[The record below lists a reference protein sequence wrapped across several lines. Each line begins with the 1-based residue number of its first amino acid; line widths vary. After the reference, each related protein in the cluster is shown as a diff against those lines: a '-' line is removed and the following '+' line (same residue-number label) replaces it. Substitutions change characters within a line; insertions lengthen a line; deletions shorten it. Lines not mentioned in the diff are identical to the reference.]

1 MATTNTRYTGRV
13 KWFNNHAGYGFIT
26 IVNTCDKIG
35 TDIFVHH
42 TGISSGQNQ
51 YKYLVQGEYVDFELK
66 PSDTNSG
73 PKYEVQATNVT
84 GVCNGKLMCETRQ
97 EARQD
102 RPANQKTPRQ
112 LQLPPKLRALSAP
125 RIMPNR
131 RPPHPD
137 NETPKQPRQP
147 RQQGPQKPENN

>member
-1 MATTNTRYTGRV
+1 MATTNTRYTGKV

-26 IVNTCDKIG
+26 IVNTCDKTG
-35 TDIFVHH
+35 TDIFAHH
-42 TGISSGQNQ
+42 TGISSEQSQ
-51 YKYLVQGEYVDFELK
+51 YKYLVQGEYVEFELK
-66 PSDTNSG
+66 PSDANTR
-73 PKYEVQATNVT
+73 PTYVVQATNVT

-102 RPANQKTPRQ
+102 RPANRKPPRQ
-112 LQLPPKLRALSAP
+112 LPLPPKMRALSAP

-137 NETPKQPRQP
+137 NEKPKQPK
-147 RQQGPQKPENN
+147 QQRPPNPENN